1 MTRTQISC
9 WRSRRRD
16 LVKSDLYTESPVINV
31 IGDERAHTRNES
43 SILAV
48 LNNQFDRAV
57 NFFATKRGYT
67 QTTLTSFAHNLANQK
82 CNFLTWTDL
91 AFGFVNKRWV
101 RDQSWEWMK
110 WSLKMKCHHDVEQI
124 LSSNTIRNVW
134 KTMCRKCM
142 LILRLKGRV
151 NGGWASGS

>member
-16 LVKSDLYTESPVINV
+16 LVKSDLYAESPVINV

-57 NFFATKRGYT
+57 NFFSNKTWLQGDNTHVIRSQSSQSK
-67 QTTLTSFAHNLANQK
+67 NVI
-82 CNFLTWTDL
+82 FL
-91 AFGFVNKRWV
+91 
-101 RDQSWEWMK
+101 Q
-110 WSLKMKCHHDVEQI
+110 EQI
-124 LSSNTIRNVW
+124 SPS
-134 KTMCRKCM
+134 
-142 LILRLKGRV
+142 
-151 NGGWASGS
+151 AS